1 MFHAEEDSFNQL
13 RKLFVAEGT
22 AVYFPSLKLMINMAP
37 CDRCCELI
45 ISFLEEMRQRSV
57 FFDHVEI
64 VFPSFYK
71 FNGEANNPHVLGLK
85 KMKEIGVLLKTF
97 DRNEWQHLGRVLR
110 MADDWIED
118 QSLPWGARDE
128 RDETL
133 KQLLQTILSASEL

>member
-1 MFHAEEDSFNQL
+1 M
-13 RKLFVAEGT
+13 R
-22 AVYFPSLKLMINMAP
+22 
-37 CDRCCELI
+37 ELI

-71 FNGEANNPHVLGLK
+71 FTEEANNPHVLGLK
-85 KMKEIGVLLKTF
+85 DLKANGVLLKTF

-118 QSLPWGARDE
+118 RSLPWGARDE